1 MKYILILTA
10 LLFFG
15 CANESS
21 TNKED
26 YATYPPQEEWCS
38 KPNIQCFQDGTCIN
52 YCSDDEF
59 LKCMIIDDKVYG
71 ILGNVFETYLQ
82 NCRTYKS
89 KPQEMC
95 YASLIMKYPDLFYW
109 CESAI

>member
-1 MKYILILTA
+1 MKYMLILTA
-10 LLFFG
+10 LFFFG
-15 CANESS
+15 CAKDSSES
-21 TNKED
+21 KILDPVAE
-26 YATYPPQEEWCS
+26 PEWCS
-38 KPNIQCFQDGTCIN
+38 QPNIQCFQDGTCIN